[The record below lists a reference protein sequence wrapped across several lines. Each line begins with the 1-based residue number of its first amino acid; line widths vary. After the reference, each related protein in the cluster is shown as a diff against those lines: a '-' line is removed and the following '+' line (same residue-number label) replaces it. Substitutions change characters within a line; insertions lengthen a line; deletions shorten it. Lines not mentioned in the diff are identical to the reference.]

1 MPLDLSLPARRRR
14 ISLTPLIDVVFI
26 LLLFFMLSSNFMQWR
41 QIDLPIPTQGEATDQ
56 ELLVVRLLNNRGELS
71 VGEQQLSMTDLETLS
86 GLISA
91 NPEKVVA
98 LDVAEGVDTQRLIM
112 LVDNLRQAGASR
124 VSLAGVLR

>member
-1 MPLDLSLPARRRR
+1 MQLDLSLPTRRRR

-41 QIDLPIPTQGEATDQ
+41 RIDLPIPTQGEATDQ
-56 ELLVVRLLNNRGELS
+56 ELLVVQLLNNRGELI
-71 VGEQQLSMTDLETLS
+71 VGDQQLSMTDLETLS